1 MAAARTRPRRRQ
13 ARSPP
18 QQETNAQRDQDDGD
32 DRPGQLDLL
41 DALDQDG
48 DERAQRRNADEHIEE
63 GRDDVER

>member
-1 MAAARTRPRRRQ
+1 MAAARPRARRWQ

-18 QQETNAQRDQDDGD
+18 QEQTNAQRDQDDGD

-48 DERAQRRNADEHIEE
+48 DERAQRRDADEPIKE